1 MINVLNNTL
10 EEVPEPE
17 VSCKFL
23 TDRTSANSLSLGA
36 AGIKKYGRNKEK
48 EFLWPYPQRFGCWL
62 TTITGRVV
70 GLLCKI

>member
-23 TDRTSANSLSLGA
+23 TDRTSANSLSFNFGSCWHKE
-36 AGIKKYGRNKEK
+36 IRKK
-48 EFLWPYPQRFGCWL
+48 
-62 TTITGRVV
+62 
-70 GLLCKI
+70 